1 MPMAIVPTA
10 PEVRPFATPSEAPLQ
25 NGGTVDVVVAGVVD
39 VDVDVDVAGAG
50 VVDVD
55 EELVV
60 NAVVVEVTDV
70 DGSEVA
76 VGAGADVA
84 G

>member
-10 PEVRPFATPSEAPLQ
+10 PEVRPFTTASEASLQ
-25 NGGTVDVVVAGVVD
+25 NGGTVDVVVAGVV
-39 VDVDVDVAGAG
+39 VAG

-60 NAVVVEVTDV
+60 DAVVVEVTDV
-70 DGSEVA
+70 DGREVA
-76 VGAGADVA
+76 VGAGAGAGAGADVA

>member
-39 VDVDVDVAGAG
+39 VDVDVDVDG